1 MSTWIRD
8 HRLAAFFGLTLFV
21 TWLPWPFWAAGLL
34 PFAHLP
40 IGPVFA
46 ALVVI
51 GIAEGA
57 AGYRDLGSRLIRW
70 RVGWQWW
77 LVAAGTPLAVLALAA
92 VANVTI
98 FGAPAPVLASIA
110 WGAVALN
117 FAGRWFDPLD
127 GPVGE
132 EPGFRGYAVP
142 LLQVT
147 RTPLGA
153 ATVLGAFAA
162 VWHVP
167 LVVSGQLPLYGIP
180 VTFAITFVYV
190 WLFNRTGGSLLMTL
204 LFHVVQGSITYGM
217 IAGDGADAE
226 RMGVL
231 AGALWIV
238 LAIALVVVD
247 RDAWRAAPASA
258 IATTTAE
265 HRVTV

>member
-1 MSTWIRD
+1 VSAWIRE

-21 TWLPWPFWAAGLL
+21 TWLPWPFWTVDLL

-77 LVAAGTPLAVLALAA
+77 LVAAGTPLAVLAVAA

-98 FGAPAPVLASIA
+98 FGAPAPVLASVA

-117 FAGRWFDPLD
+117 FAIRWIDPLD

-132 EPGFRGYAVP
+132 EPGFRGFALP
-142 LLQVT
+142 LLQFH

-153 ATVLGAFAA
+153 AATLGAFAA
-162 VWHVP
+162 LWHVP
-167 LVVSGQLPLYGIP
+167 LVVSGQLALFGIP
-180 VTFAITFVYV
+180 CTFAITFVYV

-204 LFHVVQGSITYGM
+204 LFHVLQGAVKLGM
-217 IAGDGADAE
+217 IGFVGADAE
-226 RMGVL
+226 RMDVLTGVL
-231 AGALWIV
+231 WIA

-247 RDAWRAAPASA
+247 RDAWRTAPASA
-258 IATTTAE
+258 VAQRSGERIAA
-265 HRVTV
+265 

>member
-1 MSTWIRD
+1 MSTWIRE
-8 HRLAAFFGLTLFV
+8 HRLTAFFAITLLV
-21 TWLPWPFWAAGLL
+21 TWLPWPFWAFGLL

-40 IGPVFA
+40 IGPLFA

-51 GIAEGA
+51 GIAEGR

-77 LVAAGTPLAVLALAA
+77 LIAAGTPLAVLAVAA

-98 FGAPAPVLASIA
+98 FGAPAPVLASVA

-117 FAGRWFDPLD
+117 FAIRWIDPLD
-127 GPVGE
+127 GPLGE

-142 LLQVT
+142 LLQIT

-162 VWHVP
+162 LWHIP
-167 LVVSGQLPLYGIP
+167 LVTSGQLALHGIAF
-180 VTFAITFVYV
+180 TFAITFVYV

-204 LFHVVQGSITYGM
+204 LFHVLQGTVKIGM
-217 IAGDGADAE
+217 IGFVGIDAE
-226 RMGVL
+226 RMDVLTGVL
-231 AGALWIV
+231 WVALAV
-238 LAIALVVVD
+238 VLVVVD

-258 IATTTAE
+258 VAE
-265 HRVTV
+265 RSDQRIDA

>member
-1 MSTWIRD
+1 MTAWIRN
-8 HRLAAFFGLTLFV
+8 HRLAAFFGIALFV
-21 TWLPWPFWAAGLL
+21 TWLPWPFWAFGLL

-77 LVAAGTPLAVLALAA
+77 LIAVGTPLAVLAVAA
-92 VANVTI
+92 VANVTV
-98 FGAPAPVLASIA
+98 FGAPAPALAGIA

-117 FAGRWFDPLD
+117 FAIRWIDPLD

-132 EPGFRGYAVP
+132 EPGFRGYALP
-142 LLQVT
+142 LLQVA
-147 RTPLGA
+147 RSPLGA
-153 ATVLGAFAA
+153 AGVLGAFAA
-162 VWHVP
+162 LWHVP
-167 LVVSGQLPLYGIP
+167 LVTSGQLPLYGIP

-204 LFHVVQGSITYGM
+204 LFHVTQGAITFGM
-217 IAGDGADAE
+217 IGFAGADSD
-226 RMGVL
+226 RMGAL
-231 AGALWIV
+231 AGAVWIV
-238 LAIALVVVD
+238 LAIVLVVVD
-247 RDAWRAAPASA
+247 RQAWRAAPASA
-258 IATTTAE
+258 IATTAE
-265 HRVTV
+265 RRVTV